1 MFLNAIK
8 LFFAKRILRNHQ
20 SFKTLNPQGSK
31 NKCIGMVINA
41 SEVES
46 VEQVV
51 LYLKL
56 IFPTSYQFEVLV
68 FNEQNIQIVED
79 NLQNFTMKDFNLF
92 AGFKSNHLIEFT
104 NKEFD
109 FLINY
114 YKNPSASVLL
124 VSHQSKAKLQVG
136 FQADL
141 PLEMILMIDT
151 NPSMPEIFFKTL
163 HQYLTLTKLI

>member
-8 LFFAKRILRNHQ
+8 LFFAKRILRNRQ
-20 SFKTLNPQGSK
+20 SSNTSSPQGSK
-31 NKCIGMVINA
+31 NNRIGILINA

-46 VEQVV
+46 VEQVI

-56 IFPTSYQFEVLV
+56 IFPTSYHVEVLV
-68 FNEQNIQIVED
+68 YTENKQQVFED
-79 NLQNFTMKDFNLF
+79 HVQSFSLKDLDLF
-92 AGFKSNHLIEFT
+92 AGFKSNHLQDFA
-104 NKEFD
+104 NKDFD

-114 YKNPSASVLL
+114 YKNPAAPLVL
-124 VSHQSKAKLQVG
+124 VSHQSKAKMQVG

-151 NPSMPEIFFKTL
+151 NPALPEVFFKTL